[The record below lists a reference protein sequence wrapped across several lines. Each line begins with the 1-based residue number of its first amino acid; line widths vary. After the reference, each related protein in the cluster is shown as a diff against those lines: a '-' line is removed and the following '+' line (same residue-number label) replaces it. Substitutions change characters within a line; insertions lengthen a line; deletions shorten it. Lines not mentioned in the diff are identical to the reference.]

1 MRRPAIWKEEEVIMH
16 KLLPGIAALALL
28 VMTLPADA
36 AQRSKSSAS
45 DLRAQD
51 SARHTAHKQ
60 RRRTARRPYA
70 RRHYD
75 PYVAALYGRG
85 GGYGGYATPLGDPLG
100 LNPAVEFYRGFGR
113 CIIDEGYGRYTF
125 CDD

>member
-1 MRRPAIWKEEEVIMH
+1 MH
-16 KLLPGIAALALL
+16 KLLLGIAALALL
-28 VMTLPADA
+28 AITPPAGA
-36 AQRSKSSAS
+36 AERSKSGAS
-45 DLRAQD
+45 DLSAQQ

-60 RRRTARRPYA
+60 RRRTVRRPYA

-100 LNPAVEFYRGFGR
+100 LNPAVEFYRSFGR